1 MTVTPTPPPSTP
13 NIWPIDDELYAI
25 DQKIADLQRTA
36 DQAQTS
42 SAVAASEVAIA
53 QKAIRD
59 LSTAKSEILE
69 KGRLWDRDAQLQRAL
84 AERRLVAERVRTAL
98 APGGNLTLGKETLET
113 NLKPKLNLAPTVP
126 LKVVDDEVD
135 LADKEWKDLDKDKED
150 KFLNGTS
157 SATSMLA
164 AAEEDYATKAALAE
178 KAWDALFKSARLL
191 EERFQLSQKQLEEA
205 IARTAAADPPKEEV
219 SPPKKVV
226 ARSAAEAGLAWKD
239 FKDTYADI
247 EKEINNQT
255 VDQAWL
261 TTSKAAKNALA
272 VLLTR
277 RREFYEAQQQY
288 EQRQASRPGRTPK
301 EKADAVDAVLKKL
314 NPP

>member
-1 MTVTPTPPPSTP
+1 MTATPTWLLT
-13 NIWPIDDELYAI
+13 DDVAAI

-36 DQAQTS
+36 DQAQTNS
-42 SAVAASEVAIA
+42 SVAASEVAIA
-53 QKAIRD
+53 QKAIRE
-59 LSTAKSEILE
+59 LTTAKSEILE

-98 APGGNLTLGKETLET
+98 ASGGNLTLGKATLET
-113 NLKPKLNLAPTVP
+113 NLKPKLNLAQGDLLNNVN
-126 LKVVDDEVD
+126 DEVS
-135 LADKEWKDLDKDKED
+135 LADKKWKDLDKEKED
-150 KFLNGTS
+150 KLLNGTGN
-157 SATSMLA
+157 ATSNLA
-164 AAEEDYATKAALAE
+164 EAEEDYATKAALAE
-178 KAWDALFKSARLL
+178 KAWDALFNSARSL
-191 EERFQLSQKQLEEA
+191 EERFLLSHKQLEEA
-205 IARTAAADPPKEEV
+205 IAQTAAAAPPKEEG
-219 SPPKKVV
+219 SPPKKMV

-239 FKDTYADI
+239 FMDTYTYMGR
-247 EKEINNQT
+247 EINNQT

-261 TTSKAAKNALA
+261 TTSEAAKNALA

-314 NPP
+314 NPT

>member
-1 MTVTPTPPPSTP
+1 MTVTPPPRSTP
-13 NIWPIDDELYAI
+13 NIWPIDDEVYAI

-69 KGRLWDRDAQLQRAL
+69 KGRLWERDAQLQRAL
-84 AERRLVAERVRTAL
+84 AERRLVAERVRLAL
-98 APGGNLTLGKETLET
+98 APGGILSVGLATLET
-113 NLKPKLNLAPTVP
+113 NLKPKLNLAPTALLTDVG
-126 LKVVDDEVD
+126 DEVD
-135 LADKEWKDLDKDKED
+135 LADKKWKDLDKEKED
-150 KFLNGTS
+150 RFLNGTN
-157 SATSMLA
+157 SATSKLA

-178 KAWDALFKSARLL
+178 KAWDALFKSARSL
-191 EERFQLSQKQLEEA
+191 EERFLLSQKQLEEA
-205 IARTAAADPPKEEV
+205 IAQTAAADPPKDEGL
-219 SPPKKVV
+219 PPKKVV

-239 FKDTYADI
+239 FKDTYTDI
-247 EKEINNQT
+247 DQEIKNQT
-255 VDQAWL
+255 VDQAWA
-261 TTSKAAKNALA
+261 TTSEAAKNALA

-277 RREFYEAQQQY
+277 RREFSEAQQQY
-288 EQRQASRPGRTPK
+288 QQRQASRPGRTPN
-301 EKADAVDAVLKKL
+301 ETADAVDAVLKKL